1 MLRFERIKVQKDYS
15 LFSNISPGSLENDSI
30 MTTRLRF
37 HRVGLTVFDQ
47 FSNFSSTQNCGDS
60 GMADKPDEP
69 RDEKRK
75 TALDRRGNVT
85 ERRGDGRVV
94 TEQKPRRT
102 PPSRRKK

>member
-1 MLRFERIKVQKDYS
+1 
-15 LFSNISPGSLENDSI
+15 
-30 MTTRLRF
+30 MTIRLRF

-47 FSNFSSTQNCGDS
+47 FSNFSSSQNSGDN
-60 GMADKPDEP
+60 GMADKPEKP

-75 TALDRRGNVT
+75 TALDRRGNVA

-94 TEQKPRRT
+94 TEKKPRRV